1 MWEQTQRIFVESL
14 ERVLQGA
21 AKQLPGVLAMI
32 FLLLIAIVA
41 ALVLRAT
48 VRRVCD
54 RLCLDRRLREWGFAG
69 PPAEGQLVPSLLIE
83 RIVTWTIL
91 AVGFLVG
98 LSAFEASSTSALSSK
113 LLDFVPHLLVAVVI
127 VLVGLAGARAVERS
141 VLIGAV
147 NMGLHS
153 ARLLGLGA
161 RWLVVVLAF
170 GIALEQL
177 GVGGR
182 VVPVSLGI
190 LFGGIVL
197 ALALAVG
204 LGAKDVVARSLE
216 RRFPTVPKALDEAED
231 EDEQGKLH
239 HL

>member
-1 MWEQTQRIFVESL
+1 MWEQTQRIFLESL
-14 ERVLQGA
+14 ERVLHGA
-21 AKQLPGVLAMI
+21 ARQLPGALAML
-32 FLLLIAIVA
+32 FLVLLAVGVALLLRGFT
-41 ALVLRAT
+41 L
-48 VRRVCD
+48 
-54 RLCLDRRLREWGFAG
+54 RLCERLSLDRRLREWGFAG
-69 PPAEGQLVPSLLIE
+69 PPAEGHASPSVLIA
-83 RIVTWTIL
+83 RLVTWTVV

-98 LSAFEASSTSALSSK
+98 LSAFEAASASALASR
-113 LLDFVPHLLVAVVI
+113 LLEFVPHLLAAVVI
-127 VLVGLAGARAVERS
+127 VAVGLTGSRAVERS

-170 GIALEQL
+170 AIALDQL

-204 LGAKDVVARSLE
+204 LGAKDIVARSLE
-216 RRFPTVPKALDEAED
+216 RHFPAPQKPLED
-231 EDEQGKLH
+231 EDEDDEGKLH

>member
-1 MWEQTQRIFVESL
+1 MWEQTQRIFLESL
-14 ERVLQGA
+14 QRVLHGA
-21 AKQLPGVLAMI
+21 ARQLPGALAML
-32 FLLLIAIVA
+32 FLLLIAVA
-41 ALVLRAT
+41 AALALRGV
-48 VRRVCD
+48 VRRVCE
-54 RLCLDRRLREWGFAG
+54 RVSLDRRLREWGFAG
-69 PPAEGQLVPSLLIE
+69 PAAEGRPGPSVLIA
-83 RIVTWTIL
+83 RLVTWTVL

-98 LSAFEASSTSALSSK
+98 LSAFETASTNALAAR

-127 VLVGLAGARAVERS
+127 VAVGLTGSRAVERS

-170 GIALEQL
+170 GIALDQL

-204 LGAKDVVARSLE
+204 LGAKDLVARSLE
-216 RRFPTVPKALDEAED
+216 KRFLAPKSLDEPDD
-231 EDEQGKLH
+231 EDDEGKLH